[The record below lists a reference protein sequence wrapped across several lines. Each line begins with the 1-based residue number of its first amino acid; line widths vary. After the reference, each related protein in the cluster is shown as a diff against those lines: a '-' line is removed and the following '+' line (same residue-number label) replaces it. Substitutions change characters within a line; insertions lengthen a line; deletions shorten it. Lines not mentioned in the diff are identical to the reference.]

1 VKKGGV
7 SRLLVVGGASSLDV
21 APGVDLIDS
30 HGFPAEYKAEA
41 QKGREFLNALRHEDE
56 VNWTYLSPSQ
66 V

>member
-1 VKKGGV
+1 
-7 SRLLVVGGASSLDV
+7 VVGGASSLDV